1 VRIVNHEAIDGV
13 SFLGFPYSCRNIQVE
28 DKTMNQLPYQVQAIR
43 EQLGK
48 GLRGALVYVGASQL
62 TYSCK
67 YENGGA
73 ESKVTDNGSID
84 APVSLAF
91 SVNGKRGA
99 GWKIIVSLE
108 PSDTYTVRL
117 WQASRIGPKRA
128 VRLMAECK
136 PIPAGEVL
144 DEASGVYCDQLQGIV
159 EQMYD
164 KAIKEKNDGFIPLG

>member
-1 VRIVNHEAIDGV
+1 MSV
-13 SFLGFPYSCRNIQVE
+13 
-28 DKTMNQLPYQVQAIR
+28 PYQIQAMR

-48 GLRGALVYVGASQL
+48 GLNGALAYVGASQL

-67 YENGGA
+67 DESGGA
-73 ESKVTDNGSID
+73 ESKVLENGAID
-84 APVSLAF
+84 APVALIF
-91 SVNGKRGA
+91 KVNGKRGA
-99 GWKIIVSLE
+99 GWKMIVSLE

-128 VRLMAECK
+128 TSLIEAGK
-136 PIPAGEVL
+136 PIPVGEVL
-144 DEASGVYCDQLQGIV
+144 DTVTDVYCDQLQDIV